1 MKKLLYMIE
10 SRKDDE
16 IEHFYLQSRKQKC
29 KLIVKVTK
37 VTNRKQ
43 KEMWGGGISELIP
56 HLP

>member
-1 MKKLLYMIE
+1 MIE